1 MRSLREIVER
11 ERESRDFEMPQ
22 LMERARECLESNC
35 PKQALKILKKI
46 STYETQDQRADVLYV
61 FYKFLNFSTL
71 SLSLSLNFFEM
82 MMMRLNHCVYEISNF
97 EQNLYSL
104 SLSLIQKIS
113 NPNFYVLRFFYD
125 LSNLYSLSLSH
136 KV

>member
-1 MRSLREIVER
+1 
-11 ERESRDFEMPQ
+11 MPQ

-71 SLSLSLNFFEM
+71 SLSLNILRMDDDDDEVESL
-82 MMMRLNHCVYEISNF
+82 CV
-97 EQNLYSL
+97 
-104 SLSLIQKIS
+104 
-113 NPNFYVLRFFYD
+113 
-125 LSNLYSLSLSH
+125 
-136 KV
+136 